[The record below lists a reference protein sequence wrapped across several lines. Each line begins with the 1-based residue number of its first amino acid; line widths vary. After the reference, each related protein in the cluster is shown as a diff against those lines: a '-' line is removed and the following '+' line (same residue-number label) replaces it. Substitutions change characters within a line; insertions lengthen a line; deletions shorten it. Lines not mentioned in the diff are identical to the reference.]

1 MGDWRKQLSDVKKVI
16 QGKQP
21 EKQSTPRQ
29 AVTAGSEADPGDP
42 KPPLQRDLCIGL
54 DFGTS
59 STKSVIRLLPS
70 GPAYVV
76 KFSRA
81 GEEAEPYLMPT
92 RLWVTND
99 GTLALQEN
107 GNGGWV
113 QELKITL
120 MERPWER
127 RSVFPEAKVETRP
140 VDLAAGYIA
149 LVLRSLHQWC
159 KEQVLPALGAVTPRW
174 SLNLGIPARD
184 LDANEIREAFGIAAK
199 AGWHMAVSGDQI
211 DIARME
217 QAVDQARAPAFVPRG
232 MGAADMIQVVPEVA
246 AGVTTYAR
254 SPAKRAGPHLFVDV
268 GATTLDSSMFLLDD
282 HDGLKYVFLAADVDS
297 SLGALRLHKHRA
309 HELGRLALERFS
321 AANPLK
327 PIPPTARDCLPEE
340 KELEQIDSLFTDKC
354 AIKLGSVIYNA
365 KMKDPMGISVDD
377 SAPSACVRVML
388 SGGGVGLPL
397 YQEAVR
403 LSGARAA
410 PGGGLGLL
418 VRPFSIEPIPKP
430 TDFQSHVLPQG
441 AWERLAVAY
450 GLSYRYEDIGDFVP
464 PSAVPRMGAVPVS
477 PLADSYVSKDQ
488 I

>member
-1 MGDWRKQLSDVKKVI
+1 MPG
-16 QGKQP
+16 
-21 EKQSTPRQ
+21 Q
-29 AVTAGSEADPGDP
+29 AVSTDSGAEPQITKSLP
-42 KPPLQRDLCIGL
+42 QRDLCIGL

-59 STKSVIRLLPS
+59 STKSVVRLLPS

-76 KFSRA
+76 KFSN
-81 GEEAEPYLMPT
+81 GGDEVEPYLMPT
-92 RLWVTND
+92 RLWVATN
-99 GTLALQEN
+99 GTLALQEM
-107 GNGGWV
+107 GDGGWV
-113 QELKITL
+113 QELKVTL
-120 MERPWER
+120 MEQPWIKGPV
-127 RSVFPEAKVETRP
+127 SQDSKIEARP

-159 KEQVLPALGAVTPRW
+159 DEQVLPALGAVKPRW

-184 LDANEIREAFGIAAK
+184 LGANEIREAFGVAAK
-199 AGWHMAVSGDQI
+199 AGWHMAVSGGQI
-211 DIARME
+211 DSVRMG
-217 QAVDQARAPAFVPRG
+217 QAVDQARASAFIPSG
-232 MGAADMIQVVPEVA
+232 MEAEMIQVVPEVA

-268 GATTLDSSMFLLDD
+268 GATTLDSSLFLLDD

-327 PIPPTARDCLPEE
+327 PIPPTARDCLPEDG
-340 KELEQIDSLFTDKC
+340 ELEQIDAQFTDKC
-354 AIKLGSVIYNA
+354 ARKLGSVIYNA
-365 KMKDPMGISVDD
+365 KMKDPKGISVDD
-377 SAPSACVRVML
+377 SNPSACVRVML

-397 YQEAVR
+397 YPETVR
-403 LSGARAA
+403 LSGERAA
-410 PGGGLGLL
+410 PGGVQGLR

-430 TDFQSHVLPQG
+430 ADIQSHALPEG

-464 PSAVPRMGAVPVS
+464 PSAVSPMGAAPVT
-477 PLADSYVSKDQ
+477 PAYDLYISKDQ
-488 I
+488 V

>member
-1 MGDWRKQLSDVKKVI
+1 MNDWRKQLSDVKKFM
-16 QGKQP
+16 QGKLP
-21 EKQSTPRQ
+21 EKQHMPGQ
-29 AVTAGSEADPGDP
+29 AAATDSETGPEEA
-42 KPPLQRDLCIGL
+42 KPLPQRDLCVGL

-59 STKSVIRLLPS
+59 STKSVVRLLPS

-76 KFSRA
+76 KFTKDGDEVES
-81 GEEAEPYLMPT
+81 YLMPT
-92 RLWVTND
+92 RLWVATD
-99 GTLALQEN
+99 GTLALQEK
-107 GNGGWV
+107 GDGEWV
-113 QELKITL
+113 QELKVTL
-120 MERPWER
+120 MEKPWVR
-127 RSVFPEAKVETRP
+127 CPVSPNSKIEARP

-159 KEQVLPALGAVTPRW
+159 VEQVLPALGEVKPRW

-184 LDANEIREAFGIAAK
+184 LGANEISEAFGVAAK
-199 AGWHMAVSGDQI
+199 AGWHMAVSGGQI
-211 DIARME
+211 EIARMG
-217 QAVDQARAPAFVPRG
+217 QAADQARTPTFIPSG
-232 MGAADMIQVVPEVA
+232 MEADMIQVVPEVA

-309 HELGRLALERFS
+309 QELGSLALERFS

-327 PIPPTARDCLPEE
+327 PIPPTAKDCLPEDG
-340 KELEQIDSLFTDKC
+340 ELVQIDSHFMDKC
-354 AIKLGSVIYNA
+354 AKKLGSVIYNA
-365 KMKDPMGISVDD
+365 KLKDPKGISIDD
-377 SAPSACVRVML
+377 SDPSGRIRVML

-403 LSGARAA
+403 LSGERAA
-410 PGGGLGLL
+410 PGGGQGLR

-430 TDFQSHVLPQG
+430 PDFLPHELPQG
-441 AWERLAVAY
+441 AWERLAVAF

-464 PSAVPRMGAVPVS
+464 PSAVPRMGAATVS
-477 PLADSYVSKDQ
+477 PAEDMYVSKDQ
-488 I
+488 V